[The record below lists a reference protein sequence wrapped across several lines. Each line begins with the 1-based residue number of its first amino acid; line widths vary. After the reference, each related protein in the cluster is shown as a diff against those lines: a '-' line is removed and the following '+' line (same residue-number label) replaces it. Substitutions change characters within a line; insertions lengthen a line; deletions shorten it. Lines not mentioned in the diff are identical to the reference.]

1 MSMPDLEKIKDCAEG
16 ILGLDNHTKER
27 IPLKTEH
34 IILEEWAVLF
44 QEILSIHWIFS
55 SIQLTI
61 WKAERAL
68 ILTF

>member
-1 MSMPDLEKIKDCAEG
+1 MSIPDLEKNKNYAEG
-16 ILGLDNHTKER
+16 ILGLDNYTKER

-34 IILEEWAVLF
+34 IILEEWTALF